1 LSFAGLRAAHRAG
14 MPTVTIVI
22 AALLIA
28 LGLVSRALSD
38 SPSVTVLIPAF
49 LGAALLLAG
58 LVAFKA
64 GARKHAM
71 HVAAMLALFGIVG
84 GAGALVHLPALLSG
98 GEVQR
103 PLAVASRSLTVLLCA
118 VLLSLAVRSF
128 IIARRARL
136 ASTTL
141 N

>member
-1 LSFAGLRAAHRAG
+1 
-14 MPTVTIVI
+14 MPLITIVM
-22 AALLIA
+22 AVLLIT

-38 SPSVTVLIPAF
+38 SPSVTVFIPAF
-49 LGAALLLAG
+49 LGAGLLVAG
-58 LVAFKA
+58 LVALKA

-71 HVAAMLALFGIVG
+71 HAAALLALFGIVG

-128 IIARRARL
+128 ILARRARL
-136 ASTTL
+136 APTVL

>member
-1 LSFAGLRAAHRAG
+1 MSFAGPDAAHRAA

-28 LGLVSRALSD
+28 LGFVSRALSD

-49 LGAALLLAG
+49 LGTALLLAG

-71 HVAAMLALFGIVG
+71 HAAAMLALLGIVG
-84 GAGALVHLPALLSG
+84 GAGALVQLPALLSG

-118 VLLSLAVRSF
+118 VLLGLAVRSF
-128 IIARRARL
+128 ILARRARQ
-136 ASTTL
+136 AAAA
-141 N
+141 